1 MRVATMRDIESKVRA
16 GQRLDF
22 DDGLFLYRSADL
34 EPLRA
39 LADERA
45 EALNGREV
53 TYVVNRHINYSNL
66 CRLACFFC
74 AFAKKRGDPEGYEF
88 GVEEML
94 ERAREAEAAGA
105 TEIHMVGGLHPDYPY
120 EYYPRLLRTLRR
132 ECPTLTLKAFTAVEL
147 DYFAELS
154 GRDLPWVIRD
164 LKEAGLGFVPGGGA
178 EVLSDRVWKK
188 LFRDK
193 IRPSRWLEIHRAVHR
208 EGLRSNATL
217 LFGHIET
224 DEEKVRHHLALRELQ
239 DETGG
244 FVSFIP
250 LRFHPANT
258 VLTHI
263 EIAGTEATLR
273 EIAVA
278 RLMLDNFRHVKA
290 YWIMT
295 GLDAG
300 RLALTGGADDFD
312 GTVVEEKIT
321 HMAGA
326 ETPEG
331 LTEERIREIIRGEG
345 KEPKRRT

>member
-1 MRVATMRDIESKVRA
+1 MDDIARKVRS
-16 GQRLDF
+16 GSRLDLE
-22 DDGLFLYRSADL
+22 DGLFLYRSADL
-34 EPLRA
+34 AELRA
-39 LADERA
+39 IADERA
-45 EALNGREV
+45 ETLNGKDV

-66 CRLACFFC
+66 CTLSCFFC
-74 AFAKKRGDPEGYEF
+74 AFARKREDKDGYEF
-88 GVEEML
+88 SIEEML
-94 ERAREAEAAGA
+94 MRAREAVDAGA

-120 EYYPRLLRTLRR
+120 EYYPKLLRTLRR
-132 ECPTLTLKAFTAVEL
+132 ECPTLALKGFTAVEL
-147 DYFAELS
+147 DYFADLS
-154 GRDLPWVIRD
+154 GKSLPWVIND
-164 LKEAGLGFVPGGGA
+164 LKEAGLAFVPGGGA

-193 IRPSRWLEIHRAVHR
+193 IPPSRWLTVHRAIHA

-224 DEEKVRHHLALRELQ
+224 DEEKVVHYLRIRELQ

-244 FVSFIP
+244 FVSFVP

-258 VLTHI
+258 VLSHL
-263 EIAGTEATLR
+263 EIASADATLR

-278 RLMLDNFRHVKA
+278 RLMLDNVRHIKA

-295 GLDAG
+295 GLETG
-300 RLALTGGADDFD
+300 RRALSGGADDFD

-326 ETPEG
+326 KTPE
-331 LTEERIREIIRGEG
+331 EMSEAAIREIITGEG
-345 KEPKRRT
+345 KVPLRRS